1 MFDGLQVPRTLV
13 LTLIAVPL
21 VLVATLHA
29 TEPRDR
35 VVRDALLRALPRY
48 QDIPVDQD
56 REIERIRPHLDHEL
70 ILELS
75 DGSTYRVTVEL
86 RSR

>member
-1 MFDGLQVPRTLV
+1 MTAVAAGRRTLLLALVALPVV
-13 LTLIAVPL
+13 LA
-21 VLVATLHA
+21 ATLHA
-29 TEPRDR
+29 AEPRDSA
-35 VVRDALLRALPRY
+35 VRDALLRALPRY

-56 REIERIRPHLDHEL
+56 REIERIRPYLDDEL

-75 DGSTYRVTVEL
+75 DGSTYRVTVQL

>member
-1 MFDGLQVPRTLV
+1 MGLPFL
-13 LTLIAVPL
+13 LA
-21 VLVATLHA
+21 ASLHA

-35 VVRDALLRALPRY
+35 AVRDALLRALPRY

-56 REIERIRPHLDHEL
+56 REIERIRPLLDDEL

-75 DGSTYRVTVEL
+75 DGSTYRVTVEV